1 MSERRDSRLR
11 RLLFLPLQ
19 KFCDCSADFF
29 NYLPQIDQC
38 GLIAKR
44 NLETLAAGLV
54 TTALTVASTIRP
66 VGSRTCRRSPT
77 EYASCSGFDAFFL
90 AGIAPESIIALS
102 LSPTKIKS

>member
-1 MSERRDSRLR
+1 MSERRDSRLH

-29 NYLPQIDQC
+29 NYLPQIDQR

-44 NLETLAAGLV
+44 NLETFAAGFGNNGFDRRLHN
-54 TTALTVASTIRP
+54 SP
-66 VGSRTCRRSPT
+66 GSSRTCRRSPT

-90 AGIAPESIIALS
+90 AGIAPESIIVLS
-102 LSPTKIKS
+102 LSPTKIES